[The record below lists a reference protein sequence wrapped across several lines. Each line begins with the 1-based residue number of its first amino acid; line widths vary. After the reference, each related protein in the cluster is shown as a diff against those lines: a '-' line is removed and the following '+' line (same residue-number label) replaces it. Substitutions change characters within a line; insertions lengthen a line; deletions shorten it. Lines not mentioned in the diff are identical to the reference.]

1 MKNHAIIPVTNSCG
15 LPDRRLQVHGVLR
28 APESRP
34 PLQIHEISKGRDLS
48 VKNQKSPWISIIA
61 CLVVQLCVGI
71 LYLWSAFK
79 NNIIAAY
86 GWDTT
91 SANLVSSFMLFA
103 FVFGNLIGGFIN
115 DKKGPKVTC
124 VSGVIL
130 FSLGVILTSFV
141 KSVALFDFTYAIMAG
156 LGSGFAYGAC
166 ISCIQK
172 WLPHKRGLASGLA
185 CSAFG
190 LSTVIFTPVSKALMN
205 ANMDA
210 NGIVNFTPVFLTLGI
225 VFAVLGLAACV
236 FINLPGEE
244 YLRSLNL
251 PKAAVSG
258 SVNFTLGQAIKKPAF
273 WALFFSIFF
282 INGTWNLCVPLIVPL
297 GQVRGLTEAMAIACL
312 SFTGITNA
320 AGRLIMATLS
330 DKIGR
335 SNTMY
340 ILCGL
345 TLLGAV
351 LMTFIGGMGY
361 FVTIAII
368 AFAYGGPSAL
378 NAALCTDMFG
388 PKNSGT
394 NYGVAML
401 ALGFSSIFFN
411 LISGK
416 VLNASVDVAAGS
428 AVGIAPTFIMG
439 AVTAVIPVF
448 LMFYIN
454 HYLKTRSEQ

>member
-1 MKNHAIIPVTNSCG
+1 MKS
-15 LPDRRLQVHGVLR
+15 Q
-28 APESRP
+28 
-34 PLQIHEISKGRDLS
+34 
-48 VKNQKSPWISIIA
+48 KNPWVSIVA

-86 GWDTT
+86 DWDTT

-115 DKKGPKVTC
+115 DRKGPKLTC
-124 VSGVIL
+124 LLGVGL

-141 KSVALFDFTYAIMAG
+141 RSVVLFDLTYAVMAG

-190 LSTVIFTPVSKALMN
+190 LSTVIFTPVSKALMS

-210 NGIVNFTPVFLTLGI
+210 AGIVNFTPVFLTLGI
-225 VFAVLGLAACV
+225 VFAAAGFMACV
-236 FINLPGEE
+236 FISLPDEA
-244 YLRSLNL
+244 YLKGLNL
-251 PKAAVSG
+251 PAKAVAG
-258 SVNFTLGQAIKKPAF
+258 NVNFTLGQAIRQPAF

-297 GQVRGLTEAMAIACL
+297 GQVRGLTESMAIACL

-320 AGRLIMATLS
+320 AGRLIMASLS

-335 SNTMY
+335 TNAMY
-340 ILCGL
+340 VLCGL
-345 TLLGAV
+345 TMLGAI
-351 LMTFIGGMGY
+351 LLTFIGGMGY
-361 FVTIAII
+361 FAAIAIV

-378 NAALCTDMFG
+378 NAALSTDLFG

-416 VLNASVDVAAGS
+416 VLHAVVDVASGTAT
-428 AVGIAPTFIMG
+428 GIGATFVMG
-439 AVTAVIPVF
+439 AITAVIPVF
-448 LMFYIN
+448 LMLYIN
-454 HYLKTRSEQ
+454 SYLKKRDN

>member
-1 MKNHAIIPVTNSCG
+1 MKSAS
-15 LPDRRLQVHGVLR
+15 
-28 APESRP
+28 
-34 PLQIHEISKGRDLS
+34 SKSASIR
-48 VKNQKSPWISIIA
+48 SIIA

-71 LYLWSAFK
+71 LYLWSAFRS
-79 NNIIAAY
+79 NIVAAY
-86 GWDTT
+86 GWTP
-91 SANLVSSFMLFA
+91 SAATMVSSYMIFA
-103 FVFGNLIGGFIN
+103 FVFGNLIGGIIN
-115 DKKGPKVTC
+115 DKKGPKLTC
-124 VSGVIL
+124 ILGVCLFSVGVI
-130 FSLGVILTSFV
+130 ITAFV
-141 KSVALFDFTYAIMAG
+141 KTAGLFYLTYAVMAG

-190 LSTVIFTPVSKALMN
+190 LSTVIFTPVSNALMK

-210 NGIVNFTPVFLTLGI
+210 NGIVNFVPVFLTLGI
-225 VFAVLGLAACV
+225 VFAVLGLAACL
-236 FINLPGEE
+236 FISLPDEA
-244 YLRSLNL
+244 YIKSLNL
-251 PKAAVSG
+251 PAATVSG
-258 SVNFTLGQAIKKPAF
+258 SVNYTLGQAIRKPAF

-282 INGTWNLCVPLIVPL
+282 INGTWNLCVPLIKDL
-297 GQVRGLTEAMAIACL
+297 GMVRGLTEAMAIACV

-335 SNTMY
+335 TNTMY
-340 ILCGL
+340 VLCGL
-345 TLLGAV
+345 TLLGAI
-351 LMTFIGGMGY
+351 LMTFIGGIGY
-361 FVTIAII
+361 FITIAII

-378 NAALCTDMFG
+378 NAALSTDLFG

-411 LISGK
+411 WVSATFLH
-416 VLNASVDVAAGS
+416 ASVDVASMTAT
-428 AVGIAPTFIMG
+428 GITSTFIMG

-448 LMFYIN
+448 LMLYIN
-454 HYLKTRSEQ
+454 NYLKKRDA

>member
-1 MKNHAIIPVTNSCG
+1 MKSNNG
-15 LPDRRLQVHGVLR
+15 KMLR
-28 APESRP
+28 
-34 PLQIHEISKGRDLS
+34 
-48 VKNQKSPWISIIA
+48 SIVA

-79 NNIIAAY
+79 GNIVAAY
-86 GWDTT
+86 GWSS
-91 SANLVSSFMLFA
+91 SAASMVSSYMIFA

-115 DKKGPKVTC
+115 DKKGPKLTC
-124 VSGVIL
+124 FLGIIL
-130 FSLGVILTSFV
+130 FALGIGLTAFV
-141 KSVALFDFTYAIMAG
+141 RTAALFDLTYAVMAG

-190 LSTVIFTPVSKALMN
+190 LSTVVFTPVSNWLMN
-205 ANMDA
+205 LNKDA
-210 NGIVNFTPVFLTLGI
+210 NGIVNFVPVFLTLAA
-225 VFAVLGLAACV
+225 VFAVLGLIATA
-236 FINLPGEE
+236 FISLPDED
-244 YLRSLNL
+244 YIASLNL

-258 SVNFTLGQAIKKPAF
+258 AKNFSLGEAMKTPAF

-282 INGTWNLCVPLIVPL
+282 INGTWNLCVPLIKDL
-297 GQVRGLTEAMAIACL
+297 GIVRGLTPAAAIFCV

-320 AGRLIMATLS
+320 AGRLIMASLS
-330 DKIGR
+330 DKLGR

-340 ILCGL
+340 ILCAI
-345 TLLGAV
+345 TLVGAI
-351 LMTFIGGMGY
+351 LMTFIGGYGY
-361 FVTIAII
+361 FVTIALI

-378 NAALCTDMFG
+378 NAALCTDLFG

-411 LISGK
+411 FISGN
-416 VLNASVDVAAGS
+416 VLNAVVDAEAGT
-428 AVGIAPTFIMG
+428 AVGIMPTFVMG

-448 LMFYIN
+448 LMLYIN
-454 HYLKTRSEQ
+454 SYLKKRG

>member
-1 MKNHAIIPVTNSCG
+1 MKSKKMIPAIIG
-15 LPDRRLQVHGVLR
+15 
-28 APESRP
+28 
-34 PLQIHEISKGRDLS
+34 
-48 VKNQKSPWISIIA
+48 

-79 NNIIAAY
+79 GNIVAAY
-86 GWDTT
+86 GWDAGA
-91 SANLVSSFMLFA
+91 ANMVSSYMLFA

-115 DKKGPKVTC
+115 DRKGPKLTC
-124 VSGVIL
+124 I
-130 FSLGVILTSFV
+130 LGVALFTAGVALS
-141 KSVALFDFTYAIMAG
+141 SVAKSIVVFDFTYAIMAG

-190 LSTVIFTPVSKALMN
+190 LSTVIFTPVSNWLMELN
-205 ANMDA
+205 RGAD
-210 NGIVNFTPVFLTLGI
+210 GVVNFVPVFLILAV
-225 VFAVLGLAACV
+225 VFAILGFIACI
-236 FINLPGEE
+236 FITLPDEK
-244 YLRSLNL
+244 YLSGLNL
-251 PKAAVSG
+251 PKKTVAAESF
-258 SVNFTLGQAIKKPAF
+258 SLGQAIKTPAF

-282 INGTWNLCVPLIVPL
+282 INGTWNLCVPLIKDL
-297 GQVRGLTEAMAIACL
+297 GMERGLVEAMAIACV

-320 AGRLIMATLS
+320 AGRLIMATIS
-330 DKIGR
+330 DRLGR
-335 SNTMY
+335 TNTMY

-351 LMTFIGGMGY
+351 LMTFITGYGY
-361 FVTIAII
+361 FATIAII

-378 NAALCTDMFG
+378 NAALCTDLFG

-411 LISGK
+411 FLSAN
-416 VLNASVDVAAGS
+416 VLHATIENVTS
-428 AVGIAPTFIMG
+428 TFIMG
-439 AVTAVIPVF
+439 AVTAVIPVL
-448 LMFYIN
+448 LMKYLDS
-454 HYLKTRSEQ
+454 YLKKRKA

>member
-1 MKNHAIIPVTNSCG
+1 MKN
-15 LPDRRLQVHGVLR
+15 R
-28 APESRP
+28 
-34 PLQIHEISKGRDLS
+34 
-48 VKNQKSPWISIIA
+48 KNPWISIIA

-79 NNIIAAY
+79 GNIVAAY
-86 GWDTT
+86 GWSS
-91 SANLVSSFMLFA
+91 SAATMVSSYMIFA

-115 DKKGPKVTC
+115 DKKGPKLTC
-124 VSGVIL
+124 FLGVIL
-130 FSLGVILTSFV
+130 FSVGIALSAFV
-141 KSVALFDFTYAIMAG
+141 KTAGLFDLTYAVMAG

-190 LSTVIFTPVSKALMN
+190 LSTVVFTPVSNWLMELN
-205 ANMDA
+205 RGAD
-210 NGIVNFTPVFLTLGI
+210 GIVNFTPVFLTLAV
-225 VFAVLGLAACV
+225 VFAVLGLIACM
-236 FINLPGEE
+236 FISLPSEE
-244 YLRSLNL
+244 YLKGLNL

-258 SVNFTLGQAIKKPAF
+258 NVNYSLGQAMKIPAF
-273 WALFFSIFF
+273 WCLFFSIFF
-282 INGTWNLCVPLIVPL
+282 INGTWNLCVPLIKDL
-297 GQVRGLTEAMAIACL
+297 GVQRGLTESLAIACV

-340 ILCGL
+340 VLCGI
-345 TLLGAV
+345 TLVGAV
-351 LMTFIGGMGY
+351 LMTFIGGYGY
-361 FVTIAII
+361 FVTIALI

-378 NAALCTDMFG
+378 NAALCTDLFG

-411 LISGK
+411 FVSGSILHAT
-416 VLNASVDVAAGS
+416 VENVTS
-428 AVGIAPTFIMG
+428 TFIMG

-448 LMFYIN
+448 LMLYIN
-454 HYLKTRSEQ
+454 NYLKKRG

>member
-1 MKNHAIIPVTNSCG
+1 MKT
-15 LPDRRLQVHGVLR
+15 R
-28 APESRP
+28 
-34 PLQIHEISKGRDLS
+34 
-48 VKNQKSPWISIIA
+48 KNPWISIIA

-79 NNIIAAY
+79 GNIVSAY
-86 GWDTT
+86 GWSS
-91 SANLVSSFMLFA
+91 SAATMVSSYMIFA

-115 DKKGPKVTC
+115 DKKGPKLTC
-124 VSGVIL
+124 FLGVLL
-130 FSLGVILTSFV
+130 FSAGIALSAFV
-141 KSVALFDFTYAIMAG
+141 KTAGLFDLTYAVMAG

-190 LSTVIFTPVSKALMN
+190 LSTVVFTPVSNWLMELN
-205 ANMDA
+205 RGAD
-210 NGIVNFTPVFLTLGI
+210 GIVNFMPVFLILAG
-225 VFAVLGLAACV
+225 VFAVLGLIATV
-236 FINLPGEE
+236 FISLPDEAYIE
-244 YLRSLNL
+244 SLHL
-251 PKAAVSG
+251 PQAAVSG
-258 SVNFTLGQAIKKPAF
+258 AKNFTLGQALKVPAF
-273 WALFFSIFF
+273 WCLFFSIFF
-282 INGTWNLCVPLIVPL
+282 INGTWNLCVPLIKDL
-297 GQVRGLTEAMAIACL
+297 GMQRGLLEATAIACV

-340 ILCGL
+340 VLCGI
-345 TLLGAV
+345 TLVGAI
-351 LMTFIGGMGY
+351 LMTFIGGYGY
-361 FVTIAII
+361 FATIALI

-378 NAALCTDMFG
+378 NAALCTDLFG

-411 LISGK
+411 FVSGSILHAT
-416 VLNASVDVAAGS
+416 VENVTS
-428 AVGIAPTFIMG
+428 TFIMG

-448 LMFYIN
+448 LMLYIN
-454 HYLKTRSEQ
+454 NYLKKRSA